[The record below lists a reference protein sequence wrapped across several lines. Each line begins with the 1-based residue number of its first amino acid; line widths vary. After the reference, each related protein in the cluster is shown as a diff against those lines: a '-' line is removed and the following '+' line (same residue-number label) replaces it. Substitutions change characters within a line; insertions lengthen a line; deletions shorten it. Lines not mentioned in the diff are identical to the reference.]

1 MTGLCC
7 STWNKVFKSRF
18 LKGLESQLIY
28 YFYVL
33 VSFFYKSEVKINII
47 WSTGC
52 HSDSLL
58 PGRYQG
64 DAEV

>member
-1 MTGLCC
+1 MMTGLCY

-33 VSFFYKSEVKINII
+33 VSFLYKSEVTRRLI
-47 WSTGC
+47 
-52 HSDSLL
+52 
-58 PGRYQG
+58 
-64 DAEV
+64 